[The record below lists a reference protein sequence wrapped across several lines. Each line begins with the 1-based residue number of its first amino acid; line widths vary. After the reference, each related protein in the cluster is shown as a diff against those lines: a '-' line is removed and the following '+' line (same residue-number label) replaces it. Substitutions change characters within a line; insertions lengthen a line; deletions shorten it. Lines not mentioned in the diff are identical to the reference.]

1 MTDARN
7 HGASR
12 GAGAHVQTR
21 PAHIVSISE
30 VGFYMAPRNWSLLL
44 VFIIFEVN
52 RRLGSETIKYISRRA
67 ELSNLFGTY
76 KVRALR

>member
-1 MTDARN
+1 MTDASN
-7 HGASR
+7 HDASR

-44 VFIIFEVN
+44 VFIIFEVY
-52 RRLGSETIKYISRRA
+52 RGLGSETLKYISQRA

-76 KVRALR
+76 RVRDLR